1 MLIQARIKVDE
12 KARQKA
18 EAQAQKRARARANKD
33 KPVVVTELP
42 SGVTEITLRIAKEQA
57 VGFHRCITAAAA
69 HTKQPV
75 EKLLHDYVTR
85 LADPPVTLLGATD
98 HNGALMIE
106 GLGTFTVSNVDDF
119 QDVAAAI
126 HHTSL
131 AQLQA
136 LGLTPATSTTP
147 TQADAPQGLLASD
160 SSTTGILDAPEMSK
174 SSQGVPQVPET
185 PEMPEVS
192 MKPMTQ
198 PETPK
203 VPAGKA
209 SNTSAKQVA

>member
-1 MLIQARIKVDE
+1 M
-12 KARQKA
+12 
-18 EAQAQKRARARANKD
+18 
-33 KPVVVTELP
+33 
-42 SGVTEITLRIAKEQA
+42 
-57 VGFHRCITAAAA
+57 
-69 HTKQPV
+69 
-75 EKLLHDYVTR
+75 TR

-106 GLGTFTVSNVDDF
+106 GLGTFMVSNAADF

-136 LGLTPATSTTP
+136 LGLTPVASTAP
-147 TQADAPQGLLASD
+147 TQADAPQGLLVSD
-160 SSTTGILDAPEMSK
+160 SSTAGISDTPETSK

-192 MKPMTQ
+192 MKPMAQ

>member
-1 MLIQARIKVDE
+1 
-12 KARQKA
+12 
-18 EAQAQKRARARANKD
+18 
-33 KPVVVTELP
+33 
-42 SGVTEITLRIAKEQA
+42 
-57 VGFHRCITAAAA
+57 
-69 HTKQPV
+69 
-75 EKLLHDYVTR
+75 
-85 LADPPVTLLGATD
+85 
-98 HNGALMIE
+98 MIE
-106 GLGTFTVSNVDDF
+106 GLGTFTVSNADDF

-136 LGLTPATSTTP
+136 LGLTPVTSMTP

-160 SSTTGILDAPEMSK
+160 SGTTGILDAPEMSK

-192 MKPMTQ
+192 MKPMAQ

>member
-1 MLIQARIKVDE
+1 ME
-12 KARQKA
+12 K
-18 EAQAQKRARARANKD
+18 
-33 KPVVVTELP
+33 
-42 SGVTEITLRIAKEQA
+42 
-57 VGFHRCITAAAA
+57 F
-69 HTKQPV
+69 
-75 EKLLHDYVTR
+75 LHDYVTR

-106 GLGTFTVSNVDDF
+106 GLGTFTVSNADDF

-136 LGLTPATSTTP
+136 LGLTPVTSMTP

-160 SSTTGILDAPEMSK
+160 SGTTGILDAPEMSK

-192 MKPMTQ
+192 MKPMAQ
-198 PETPK
+198 PEPPK